1 MEDNADI
8 SYYIGGLLKDSYRLL
23 YARDGEEGLEKAK
36 EYMPD
41 LIITDLMMPEKN
53 GYELCRDVRNSEIL
67 NHIPIIIITAK
78 CGPGNR
84 VQGLDVGADAYLEKP
99 FNADELN
106 VRIVRLLEQRRM
118 LREKYS
124 NALHE
129 GKEQTVEL
137 SLADKNFL
145 TRLNDV
151 IYSMMDNH
159 NLNSEMV
166 ADKMCMSLSQLNR
179 KVKTITGFNSSGYI
193 LQMRLDKAKRLL
205 ASTDTPVGDIALKCG
220 FSEMSYFSHIF
231 KQTFQMT
238 PSQYRKK
245 LQ

>member
-1 MEDNADI
+1 M
-8 SYYIGGLLKDSYRLL
+8 LKDNYRLL

-36 EYMPD
+36 EYVPD

-53 GYELCRDVRNSEIL
+53 GYQLCRDIRDSEIL

-78 CGPGNR
+78 CGAGDR

-129 GKEQTVEL
+129 GKGQTVEL
-137 SLADKNFL
+137 SSADKNFL
-145 TRLNDV
+145 TRLNDI
-151 IYSMMDNH
+151 IYSMMGNH
-159 NLNSEMV
+159 DLNSEMV

-179 KVKTITGFNSSGYI
+179 KVKAITGFNSSGYI

-205 ASTDTPVGDIALKCG
+205 TSTDTPIGDIALKCG
-220 FSEMSYFSHIF
+220 FPEISYFSRIF

-245 LQ
+245 L